1 MNIQKSTG
9 ICVITVTFITG
20 IAQRGL
26 QGRNIAM
33 TASRT
38 IPPQYWRVKEHKVC
52 PAHNKVWT
60 GKIWINETIL
70 PTHTF

>member
-1 MNIQKSTG
+1 MG
-9 ICVITVTFITG
+9 ICMISVTFITG
-20 IAQRGL
+20 ITQERFQQRS
-26 QGRNIAM
+26 IAM

-60 GKIWINETIL
+60 REDLGK
-70 PTHTF
+70 